1 MRAAE
6 IAQAATYI
14 QTFSNGYQ
22 TMLGQGGLT
31 LSGGQKQRLCIARA
45 LMRDPA
51 ILIMDDSTSALDMAT
66 EAKLRKELLQ
76 NMRGMTVIII
86 AQRISSVQNADKIV
100 VLDNGKICDIGNH
113 ETLMKSSEIYQD
125 IYSSQIGTGGN
136 QDG

>member
-1 MRAAE
+1 
-6 IAQAATYI
+6 
-14 QTFSNGYQ
+14 
-22 TMLGQGGLT
+22 MLGQGGLT

-100 VLDNGKICDIGNH
+100 VLDNGKICDIGTH
-113 ETLMKSSEIYQD
+113 ET
-125 IYSSQIGTGGN
+125 
-136 QDG
+136 